1 MFDPKTKFK
10 LFKQNKHFC
19 SAPWTVLYVGM
30 TGETKPCTR
39 SVIHGDLTSNT
50 VEEILSND
58 KYKTLRSEILNDSI
72 TENCKN
78 CLGLENVTDAG
89 KFKSLRNLYNEL
101 SIDSSIDYTDV
112 SKFQLKALDLHW
124 SSLCDLKCVTCWHK
138 QSSSIAIE
146 QNMPVQH
153 TSPAVANK
161 IIDYVV
167 TNQSE
172 LNEIY
177 MSGGEPTLIKYNLT
191 LLKQIKKRP
200 DLLIRVN
207 SNMQW
212 KQDNAIIQE
221 ILRFP
226 NVMFTCSIDGLGEKF
241 NYIRRGGNW
250 NRTLDNIKFLQAQ
263 SNVDLRANTVFF
275 VLTAQ
280 ELPDIIDYFMEEIGA
295 IDHTINQVSMGQEKL
310 RCRNLPVQV
319 KKQVKSRLE
328 DYLVKYN
335 NNLNISGNIKNCLLE
350 LEHDAVDD
358 NYKQYF
364 EHIDKLQGTNWKN
377 LYPELV

>member
-1 MFDPKTKFK
+1 VFDPKTKFK
-10 LFKQNKHFC
+10 LFKQNQHFC

-30 TGETKPCTR
+30 TGYTKPCTR
-39 SVIHGDLTSNT
+39 SVVRGDLTSNT

-58 KYKTLRSEILNDSI
+58 KYKTLRSEILTDSI

-78 CLGLENVTDAG
+78 CLRLENVTDAG
-89 KFKSLRNLYNEL
+89 KFSSLRNLYNEL
-101 SIDSSIDYTDV
+101 SIDSSVDYTDV
-112 SKFQLKALDLHW
+112 SQFQLKALDLHW
-124 SSLCDLKCVTCWHK
+124 SSLCDLKCVTCWHE

-146 QNMPVQH
+146 QNMPVKH
-153 TSPAVANK
+153 TAPAVANK

-167 TNQSE
+167 ANQSG

-177 MSGGEPTLIKYNLT
+177 MSGGEPTLIKYNLK
-191 LLKQIKKRP
+191 LLKQIEKRP

-212 KQDNAIIQE
+212 KQDNAVIQE
-221 ILRFP
+221 ILSFP

-263 SNVDLRANTVFF
+263 TNVDLRANTVFF

-295 IDHTINQVSMGQEKL
+295 IDHTINQVTMGQEKL
-310 RCRNLPVQV
+310 RCRNLPVQI
-319 KKQVKSRLE
+319 KKQVKARLE

-358 NYKQYF
+358 YKQYF
-364 EHIDKLQGTNWKN
+364 DDIDRLQGSNWQN
-377 LYPELV
+377 LYPELA